1 MTKKF
6 YNLGTR
12 PRNTSPLHQQQSAR
26 HESKSFKARIEKL
39 VSPKPEEP
47 NAEMEAALRSMKTN
61 LLMLLL
67 FMMTGF
73 IFLIPP
79 LEWKMFAAIM
89 FQSFLKLL
97 LPIVTTISNF
107 GPVKEVARIYFENF
121 KERWTS
127 PAELEQQIT

>member
-1 MTKKF
+1 M
-6 YNLGTR
+6 
-12 PRNTSPLHQQQSAR
+12 
-26 HESKSFKARIEKL
+26 KARIEKL

-47 NAEMEAALRSMKTN
+47 NAEIEVALRSMKTN

-79 LEWKMFAAIM
+79 LERKMFTAIM

-97 LPIVTTISNF
+97 LPTVMTISNF
-107 GPVKEVARIYFENF
+107 GPVKEVARIYLDNF
-121 KERWTS
+121 KGRWTS
-127 PAELEQQIT
+127 PAELEQQITQ